1 MEVIK
6 IMQKNKYDVQ
16 DIEIIQVEVEDV
28 IKTSNGS
35 NGSELPNILI
45 G

>member
-1 MEVIK
+1 
-6 IMQKNKYDVQ
+6 MQKNKYDVQ

>member
-16 DIEIIQVEVEDV
+16 DIEIIQAEVEDV

-35 NGSELPNILI
+35 NGSELPNIPI